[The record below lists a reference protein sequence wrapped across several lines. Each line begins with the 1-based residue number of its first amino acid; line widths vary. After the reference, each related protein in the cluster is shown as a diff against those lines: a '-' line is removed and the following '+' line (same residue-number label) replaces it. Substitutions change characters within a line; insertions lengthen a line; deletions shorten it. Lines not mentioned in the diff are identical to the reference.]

1 MLFNSFP
8 FLIFF
13 PAVLLVYFILPKF
26 KMVRTLWL
34 LAASYF
40 FYMSWNPVYG
50 LLLLFC
56 TVVTYLGALMIQRI
70 RNKQILRRII
80 VKQLA
85 DDERVNASFTAEAE
99 ESSVGKKFILF
110 LSLLI
115 VFSLLCYFKYANF
128 LGTNLNRLFSYT
140 GLEVRIPSFDIV
152 LPVGISFFTFQAAG
166 YLVDVYRGDTIAEKN
181 FFRYALFV
189 SFFPQLVA
197 GPIERSRSLLKQL
210 NKVYWFSY
218 ERARDGLM
226 MMLWGYFLKM
236 VVADRAAVF
245 VNAVYGSWENQNG
258 AVLLLASV
266 LFAFQIYG
274 DFGGYSMIAR
284 GAAKIMGIDLMDNFD
299 SPYFSCST
307 REFWRRWH
315 ISLNTWFVDYVYIP
329 LGGSKKGRIRSS
341 FNTLIVFFLSGIWH
355 GASWNFVIWGVLN
368 GFYQVIGD
376 ILKPVREFFNR
387 LLGLRTDTASHSII
401 QAIITF
407 LLIDISW
414 VFFRASSVQE
424 GVGILKRICQADFI
438 SMFSKGLEEYGLNGP
453 EMTLLIL
460 AIVFVMVID
469 CFGNNGISV
478 RTWLLAQGWI
488 FRILTVTVSILFIV
502 IFGVWGSAYDAQS
515 FIYFQF

>member
-8 FLIFF
+8 FLVFF
-13 PAVLLVYFILPKF
+13 PVTLLVYFILPKF

-56 TVVTYLGALMIQRI
+56 TLVTYLGAIMIQHI
-70 RNKQILRRII
+70 RDKQTLRRII

-85 DDERVNASFTAEAE
+85 DDDRVNERFTAEIPEGTA
-99 ESSVGKKFILF
+99 GKKFILF
-110 LSLLI
+110 MTLLI
-115 VFSLLCYFKYANF
+115 VFALLCYFKYANF
-128 LGTNLNRLFSYT
+128 LGTNLNRLFDRT
-140 GLEVRIPSFDIV
+140 GLEVRIPSFDVV

-166 YLVDVYRGDTIAEKN
+166 YLIDVYRGDTIAEKN

-210 NKVYWFSY
+210 NKIHWFSY

-245 VNAVYGSWENQNG
+245 VNAVYGSWEKQNG
-258 AVLLLASV
+258 AVLLVASV

-299 SPYFSCST
+299 SPYFSCT
-307 REFWRRWH
+307 TKEFWRRWH

-329 LGGSKKGRIRSS
+329 LGGSKKGKFRSAL
-341 FNTLIVFFLSGIWH
+341 NTLTVFFLSGIWH

-368 GFYQVIGD
+368 GLYQIIGD
-376 ILKPVREFFNR
+376 ILRPVRDFFNR
-387 LLGLRTDTASHSII
+387 LLGIKTDTASHSII
-401 QAIITF
+401 QAVITF
-407 LLIDISW
+407 LLVDISW
-414 VFFRASSVQE
+414 VFFRSSSVTE
-424 GVGILKRICQADFI
+424 GIGILQSICHADFI
-438 SMFSKGLEEYGLNGP
+438 KMFSTGIEGYGLNGP
-453 EMTLLIL
+453 ELRLLFL
-460 AIVFVMVID
+460 AILFVMIID
-469 CFGNNGISV
+469 CFENKGISV
-478 RTWLLAQGWI
+478 RTWLMTQGWA
-488 FRILTVTVSILFIV
+488 FRILAVSFSILFIV
-502 IFGVWGSAYDAQS
+502 IFGVWGNAYDAQS